1 MGGDGPNMLFRANV
15 DKDITQRKVFG
26 QNKVSLKGKN
36 MSDAPLIINVFE
48 ISQMK
53 NSVEVLG
60 RLKRAIE
67 EVFNADGE
75 KFEGA
80 RCEFNKKKFPIE
92 LLVFVAGKEFAR
104 VTLEG
109 ATAYFLKNGEKKALG
124 NGHSFTQEETFTKLL
139 AELAALKGV
148 KVELHGLGMY

>member
-1 MGGDGPNMLFRANV
+1 MQNLARTASTTGIRDKKTRAV
-15 DKDITQRKVFG
+15 PRHFTDPWPRKSVM
-26 QNKVSLKGKN
+26 KEV
-36 MSDAPLIINVFE
+36 PLIINVFE